1 MIMQKSLINLWNI
14 TLNTIWSV
22 VVFLERVP
30 FLINWSNF
38 INFQNFFK
46 FYFIKDRLKFLVIK
60 TVNKLSNLFIILVGM
75 LLENDIFL
83 MLSFSISLITSVFS
97 ISLKDSML
105 LLLIQL
111 LIIAIL
117 VWLSNL
123 AIIDSIFLVSDEEVG
138 KKFS

>member
-1 MIMQKSLINLWNI
+1 MIMQKSLINFWNI
-14 TLNTIWSV
+14 TLNTIWSA

-75 LLENDIFL
+75 LLENDILL

-138 KKFS
+138 KNFS

>member
-111 LIIAIL
+111 LVIAIL

>member
-1 MIMQKSLINLWNI
+1 
-14 TLNTIWSV
+14 
-22 VVFLERVP
+22 
-30 FLINWSNF
+30 
-38 INFQNFFK
+38 
-46 FYFIKDRLKFLVIK
+46 
-60 TVNKLSNLFIILVGM
+60 M

-83 MLSFSISLITSVFS
+83 MLRFFISLITSVFS

-123 AIIDSIFLVSDEEVG
+123 AIIDSLFLVSDEEVG
-138 KKFS
+138 RKFSLIPRFFRILTKNTLNLLANLFYSSIIFVLSNKVMSFPHITLLQKFGFTILQYFLKSVKLLILIFSY